1 MKYEFIKLHK
11 EGETMEIKALVA
23 VRSGSMRV
31 KNKNIRPFA
40 GSTLLEVKLA
50 QLKRINALDGIVVN
64 SNDPHMLEIAQTM
77 GCETVLRDP
86 YYASNS
92 VSMSDVY
99 KNMAE
104 SCNCDVIAY
113 INATNPLLEDET
125 IEKAI
130 SEYKTMMEDGVYDSL
145 NSAHLVKEFLFK
157 DNLPINYDLRH
168 QPRSQ
173 DLPDIAAL
181 NFAINIISRDKMIE
195 CKNVVGYHPNIY
207 LIDEVEATD
216 IDNPIDFDFAEFV
229 YKRKLAVG
237 GANFERIISV
247 WRFES
252 KAGHRSRKAVAA

>member
-1 MKYEFIKLHK
+1 MK
-11 EGETMEIKALVA
+11 IKALVA

-50 QLKRINALDGIVVN
+50 QLKRIDSLDGIVVN
-64 SNDPHMLEIAQTM
+64 SNDQTMLDIAQNM

-86 YYASNS
+86 YFASNT

-104 SCNCDVIAY
+104 NCDCDVIAY
-113 INATNPLLEDET
+113 INATNPLLEDKT
-125 IEKAI
+125 IVDAI
-130 SEYKTMMEDGVYDSL
+130 ATYKKMVVEGTFDSL

-181 NFAINIISRDKMIE
+181 NFAINIISREKMIE

-216 IDNPIDFDFAEFV
+216 IDNPIDFDFAEFI
-229 YKRKLAVG
+229 YKRKLISMG
-237 GANFERIISV
+237 GGQHLTVSV
-247 WRFES
+247 
-252 KAGHRSRKAVAA
+252 